1 MALIHLEKEDFNEII
16 KKDLTVVDF
25 FATWCG
31 PCKML
36 SPIIEELSTKIDDV
50 KFVKVDVDKHDEIA
64 RTYGIMSVPTIIFFR
79 DGKEVRRHVGF
90 TSEDKIKDIIE
101 EV

>member
-36 SPIIEELSTKIDDV
+36 SPVIEELSTKIDDV
-50 KFVKVDVDKHDEIA
+50 KFVKVDVDKHEEIA

-90 TSEDKIKDIIE
+90 TSGDKIKEIIE